1 MTVTNPLQSVHEEA
15 GATFL
20 RYGSEGVG
28 AEVVETFGFLE
39 QEYAATRKGAGV
51 LDMPHRG
58 TIEITG
64 GDRIEFLNRMVT
76 QELKGLEPFGVR
88 RSFWLNRKGRI
99 DADLRM
105 IALPDRVILD
115 TEVLSVSRTIES
127 LSAYLFAE
135 DVRIEDVTPRMHRLA
150 VHGPRAAGLLSSAAL
165 HQSGAP
171 IGTMRPDEAGLHS
184 IDGASVLVD
193 RHDSAGVAGFELL
206 VAAED
211 AERVYA
217 TILGAE
223 DGAARR
229 IGWHAYNIARI
240 EAGTPIFG
248 VDYGPTNLPH
258 ETGREVLLD
267 RVSFR
272 KGCYLGQEIV
282 ARMQSLGHPK
292 QVLVALRVDESDSGA
307 PTDQPAT
314 GSAVSQGDKVVG
326 AVTSCTRG
334 PMLGDSIIALA
345 QVKWDAAKP
354 GGELRVDFAGGGAGR
369 AVVQEHLTFWSHG
382 AGAGVRKD

>member
-64 GDRIEFLNRMVT
+64 GDRSEFLNRMVT

-105 IALPDRVILD
+105 IALPDRIILD
-115 TEVLSVSRTIES
+115 TEVLSVARTIES

-135 DVRIEDVTPRMHRLA
+135 DVRIEDATPRMHRLT
-150 VHGPRAAGLLSSAAL
+150 VHGPRAAGMLSSVAAP
-165 HQSGAP
+165 QAGVPVGA
-171 IGTMRPDEAGLHS
+171 MRPDEAGLHS
-184 IDGASVLVD
+184 IAGASVLID

-206 VAAED
+206 MSAD
-211 AERVYA
+211 DTERIYA

-223 DGAARR
+223 KGAARR

-248 VDYGPTNLPH
+248 VDYGPTSLPH

-267 RVSFR
+267 RVSFK

-292 QVLVALRVDESDSGA
+292 QVLVALRVDESDSDA

-334 PMLGDSIIALA
+334 PMLGDSIIAMA

-354 GGELRVDFAGGGAGR
+354 GGELRVDFAAGGTAR

-382 AGAGVRKD
+382 AGVGVRKD